1 MNVTSNSS
9 DDIETEILYGEGNNK
24 CSISKDDIVKAQE
37 AEDWIET
44 VKDAIKNKNSLDK
57 ENISRNSFQFK
68 GLMGEFKHLQVG
80 SDNILYRKI
89 KDKENKQVVLP
100 SQLKPLVYKELHLN
114 MNHLGYE
121 RTLELI
127 RERFDWQ
134 KMNDEVKHF
143 VGSILRVLRIR
154 EQLDFLKHHKK
165 ISHPQH
171 Q

>member
-24 CSISKDDIVKAQE
+24 CSISKDGIVKAQE

-68 GLMGEFKHLQVG
+68 GLMREFKHLQVG

-134 KMNDEVKHF
+134 K
-143 VGSILRVLRIR
+143 
-154 EQLDFLKHHKK
+154 
-165 ISHPQH
+165 
-171 Q
+171 

>member
-24 CSISKDDIVKAQE
+24 CSISKDGIVKAQE
-37 AEDWIET
+37 AKD

-57 ENISRNSFQFK
+57 ENVSRNSFQLK
-68 GLMGEFKHLQVG
+68 GLMREFKHLQVG
-80 SDNILYRKI
+80 SDNIHYRKI
-89 KDKENKQVVLP
+89 KDKEDKQVVLP

-114 MNHLGYE
+114 MDHLGYE

-154 EQLDFLKHHKK
+154 DQLDFLRHHKK
-165 ISHPQH
+165 VSHPQH